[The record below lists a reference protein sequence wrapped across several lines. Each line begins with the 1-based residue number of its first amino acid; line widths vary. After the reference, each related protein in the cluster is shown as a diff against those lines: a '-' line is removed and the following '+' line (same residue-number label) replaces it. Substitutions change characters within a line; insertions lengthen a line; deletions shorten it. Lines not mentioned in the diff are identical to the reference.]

1 MINQTLNHT
10 INETINQTIVNAPLL
25 LGHTLPITNSLVLDI
40 YLITLL
46 TSLFVTLVNKY
57 LGDQENIKRLRKEMK
72 ELQKEIRKHAIKDP
86 KKAQILQKEIMKKN
100 MENMKHAFNPK
111 IMLTTM
117 VPMMAMFVYVRAS
130 YGPFGQF
137 FNFLGFTTFGWLG
150 TYMVFSI
157 INSIL
162 LKKILDVA

>member
-1 MINQTLNHT
+1 MINETINKTL
-10 INETINQTIVNAPLL
+10 NETINQTATQMPLL
-25 LGHTLPITNSLVLDI
+25 FGHTLPITNSLVLDI
-40 YLITLL
+40 YLITLV

-57 LGDQENIKRLRKEMK
+57 LGDQENIKRLRGEMK

-86 KKAQILQKEIMKKN
+86 KKAQALQKEMMKKN

-111 IMLTTM
+111 IMFTTM
-117 VPMMAMFVYVRAS
+117 IPMSTMFIYVRAA
-130 YGPFGQF
+130 YGPFGEF
-137 FNFLGFTTFGWLG
+137 FNFLGFTHFGWLG
-150 TYMVFSI
+150 TYLVFSI